1 MSDDVEGQLER
12 IGDQLR
18 IARIKAYLTQSDVG
32 ERAGVSRQLVSRI
45 EQGINGEIRAYV
57 AVAAALN
64 HRFVVEEEAPVDDN
78 GIAALDFTTTT
89 APRDAGGP
97 RASAKGKRQREARLS
112 KPKRRTED
120 YDGPEPGKSQ

>member
-1 MSDDVEGQLER
+1 MVDDVEAQLER

-18 IARIKAYLTQSDVG
+18 IARVKAYLTQSDVG

-64 HRFVVEEEAPVDDN
+64 HRFVVEEHAAVADN
-78 GIAALDFTTTT
+78 GIAALDFTSET
-89 APRDAGGP
+89 ASPDETRPRTSS
-97 RASAKGKRQREARLS
+97 SAK
-112 KPKRRTED
+112 KPKRR
-120 YDGPEPGKSQ
+120 PAK

>member
-1 MSDDVEGQLER
+1 MFDDVEAQLEQ

-18 IARIKAYLTQSDVG
+18 IARVKAYLTQSDVG

-64 HRFVVEEEAPVDDN
+64 HRLVVEEHAAVADN
-78 GIAALDFTTTT
+78 GIAALDFTSET
-89 APRDAGGP
+89 ASADGHKP
-97 RASAKGKRQREARLS
+97 RASAGRK
-112 KPKRRTED
+112 KPKTKN
-120 YDGPEPGKSQ
+120 PTK